1 MFGST
6 QTSSARFATSLAG
19 HGFHSIFTAGNPLP
33 APKHML
39 SLALPE
45 LANAASCAPFQS
57 LHVSDCTK
65 SCHLPVDC
73 LHLIENKPD
82 KLAIFSLTRD
92 LKGVQQDR
100 SLTVS

>member
-1 MFGST
+1 
-6 QTSSARFATSLAG
+6 
-19 HGFHSIFTAGNPLP
+19 
-33 APKHML
+33 ML
-39 SLALPE
+39 TPALPE
-45 LANAASCAPFQS
+45 LAKAASCVPFQS
-57 LHVSDCTK
+57 PYASDCTK

-82 KLAIFSLTRD
+82 KLAIFSLTQN